1 MTEERDM
8 TEEGRP
14 DSPASKTDKKTRTRG
29 DVVD

>member
-14 DSPASKTDKKTRTRG
+14 DSPASKTDKKNANERRCA
-29 DVVD
+29 